1 MHDKN
6 IMLSFCFSY
15 VLYFRFGFLLVS
27 SLLLCFSLAAPGYAS
42 GLDEVKKN
50 GVLRHLGVPYAHF
63 VTVSGDG
70 LDVELMRRFAEY
82 LGVACK
88 YVPTTWSE
96 AIPAL
101 IGKQIKTSGSEV
113 EVLGERPIQGDCLAN
128 GLTVLPWREE
138 LLAYSQ
144 PTFITQVWLVAAADS
159 VLNPI
164 TPSGDLGHDIQ
175 STKKLPA
182 GQSLMGRAGTCLDPG
197 LYGLEK
203 AGADIKMFPGNLNEL
218 APAVIQDEAELT
230 LLDVPD
236 ALVALQKWPGQI
248 KVLGPI
254 SEIQYMGVA
263 FRKQDQGLRQAF
275 NRFFR
280 QCREDGTY
288 DQLVNKYYPEVM
300 DYFPDFFSTEK

>member
-1 MHDKN
+1 MKD
-6 IMLSFCFSY
+6 
-15 VLYFRFGFLLVS
+15 R
-27 SLLLCFSLAAPGYAS
+27 
-42 GLDEVKKN
+42 
-50 GVLRHLGVPYAHF
+50 
-63 VTVSGDG
+63 T
-70 LDVELMRRFAEY
+70 
-82 LGVACK
+82 
-88 YVPTTWSE
+88 
-96 AIPAL
+96 
-101 IGKQIKTSGSEV
+101 
-113 EVLGERPIQGDCLAN
+113 IQGDCLAN
-128 GLTVLPWREE
+128 GLTVLPWREK
-138 LLAYSQ
+138 LLAFSQ
-144 PTFITQVWLVAAADS
+144 PTFITQVWLIAAADS
-159 VLNPI
+159 PLHPI

-175 STKKLPA
+175 STKKQLA

-203 AGADIKMFPGNLNEL
+203 AGADIKMFSESLNEL

-275 NRFFR
+275 NQFFK

-288 DQLVNKYYPEVM
+288 RRLVNEYYPGVTE
-300 DYFPDFFSTEK
+300 YFPDFFSSEK